1 MLKNE
6 KMAEVERLLEAMK
19 GYKVIGVVS
28 VHKMPGKQ
36 LQDIKNSLKGKA
48 VIRVAKKRLIKL
60 AFEKSGIVGIKN
72 LEQDLHGESAILLTN
87 DNPFKIFKII
97 KKIKSPASA
106 KVGDVAPKDIEIKAG
121 PTDLAPGPAI
131 TALQKVGLKTKVD
144 AGKIAVM
151 TDKIVCKTG
160 EKVSPDMVNV
170 FAMLKLQPMEIGLS
184 LTSILEGGV
193 VYGKDVLAVDDEEYM
208 SMLEQA
214 VTGMVNLSVFIGYPT
229 KETVEIMIQKAFR
242 EMKNIGVEANI
253 LEKDVIED
261 VIAKAQREA
270 NALGSQAN
278 I

>member
-6 KMAEVERLLEAMK
+6 KMAEVERLLETMK

-60 AFEKSGIVGIKN
+60 AFEKSGISGIKN
-72 LEQDLHGESAILLTN
+72 LENDLHGESAILLTN
-87 DNPFKIFKII
+87 DNPFKIYKII
-97 KKIKSPASA
+97 QKIKSPASA
-106 KVGDVAPKDIEIKAG
+106 KAGDVAPKDIEIKAG

-151 TDKIVCKTG
+151 TDKVICKAG
-160 EKVSPDMVNV
+160 ETVTPDMVNV

-184 LTSILEGGV
+184 LTSILEESV

-208 SMLEQA
+208 RRLSEA
-214 VTGMVNLSVFIGYPT
+214 VTGMVNLSVFISYPT
-229 KETVEIMIQKAFR
+229 KETIEIMIQKAFR

-253 LEKDVIED
+253 MEKDVIED

-270 NALGSQAN
+270 NALGAQAN
-278 I
+278 M